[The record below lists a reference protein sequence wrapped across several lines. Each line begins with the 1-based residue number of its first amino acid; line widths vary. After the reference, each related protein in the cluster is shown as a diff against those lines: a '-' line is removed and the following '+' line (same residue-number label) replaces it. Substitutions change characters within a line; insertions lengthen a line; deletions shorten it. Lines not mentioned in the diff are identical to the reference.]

1 MNKLQKIGIIG
12 ATGNIGTQLMFGLS
26 KAGYELEIFARNK
39 EKLADKRN
47 EALQSN
53 TGAKIDMVSETKQLV
68 TNSDVVFLALPH
80 GEVAKITEEIKESAA
95 GKIIVS
101 VANPLN
107 ETYSG
112 LVTGWETSDG
122 EETQKALPDAKV
134 VKAINTIFAGRINN
148 PIQNGVKITHFI
160 AGDDSKAVEVVSE
173 IAKNLGHNPVH
184 IGGIVESRTLEHMA
198 FVNISLS
205 LKKVFNWDSA
215 YVLGGV

>member
-1 MNKLQKIGIIG
+1 MNKLQKIGIVG
-12 ATGNIGTQLMFGLS
+12 ATGNIGTQLMMGLS
-26 KAGYELEIFARNK
+26 KSGYELAIFARNREMLTSK
-39 EKLADKRN
+39 RDELLKDNAD
-47 EALQSN
+47 
-53 TGAKIDMVSETKQLV
+53 AKIYIAADIKQLV
-68 TNSDVVFLALPH
+68 ANSDVVFLALPH

-107 ETYSG
+107 ETYTG

-134 VKAINTIFAGRINN
+134 VKAVNTIFAGRINN
-148 PIQNGVKITHFI
+148 SIQNGVKITHFM

-215 YVLGGV
+215 YFLSGV